1 MALHR
6 SYLVVFAL
14 ISTMIPVMTL
24 AKEFVVGDGKGWT
37 INFDYQAWAQGKDF
51 RVGDKLVFNYPV
63 GAHTV
68 LKVNGTGFQN
78 CIKPPAS
85 EALTSGSDEIV
96 LATPGRKWYICGV
109 GTHCE
114 TAGQKLFI
122 TVQPQSSSVSPAM
135 APSPVQSNMAPSP
148 VQSNMAVKDT
158 VNYQLFFGVMVAVVT
173 LALAF

>member
-37 INFDYQAWAQGKDF
+37 TNFDYQAWAEGKDF
-51 RVGDKLVFNYPV
+51 RVGDILVFNYPS

-85 EALTSGSDEIV
+85 EALTSGRDEIV
-96 LATPGRKWYICGV
+96 LTTAGRKWYICGV

-122 TVQPQSSSVSPAM
+122 TVQAQSSSSVSPA
-135 APSPVQSNMAPSP
+135 MAPSP

-173 LALAF
+173 LALAFKDYY

>member
-6 SYLVVFAL
+6 LYLVVFAL

-37 INFDYQAWAQGKDF
+37 TNFDYQAWAQGKDF
-51 RVGDKLVFNYPV
+51 QVGDKLVFNYPV

-96 LATPGRKWYICGV
+96 LTTAGKKWYICGV

-114 TAGQKLFI
+114 TAGQKLSI
-122 TVQPQSSSVSPAM
+122 TVQDQSSSVSSA
-135 APSPVQSNMAPSP
+135 
-148 VQSNMAVKDT
+148 MAVKDT
-158 VNYQLFFGVMVAVVT
+158 VNYQLFFGVMVAVIT